1 MVDVL
6 GLIRFESKI
15 VHFSILFFF
24 QKRRADNPLQKSKK
38 KKKTS
43 PGEQAS
49 LAPRTWAFYQTHDFF
64 ICHLFFLLIIII
76 DSEFTSSYIKVI
88 PIYIN
93 FKFKLNK
100 ELGGKNLKL
109 FFLYQI

>member
-38 KKKTS
+38 KKLA
-43 PGEQAS
+43 QAS
-49 LAPRTWAFYQTHDFF
+49 KPLSHPALELFIKPMTFLFAIYFFY
-64 ICHLFFLLIIII
+64 
-76 DSEFTSSYIKVI
+76 
-88 PIYIN
+88 
-93 FKFKLNK
+93 
-100 ELGGKNLKL
+100 
-109 FFLYQI
+109 

>member
-1 MVDVL
+1 MT
-6 GLIRFESKI
+6 F
-15 VHFSILFFF
+15 LF
-24 QKRRADNPLQKSKK
+24 AI
-38 KKKTS
+38 
-43 PGEQAS
+43 
-49 LAPRTWAFYQTHDFF
+49 Y
-64 ICHLFFLLIIII
+64 FFLLIIII

-109 FFLYQI
+109 FFYIKFNENTK